1 MTELTPYL
9 NKLLTL
15 KRQVAVNIFAIGGL
29 LKAIRDDELWK
40 EQTDSWHG
48 FLGLPEISYSQGFA
62 SQSIKVFESFSTLK
76 VVVDDIE
83 PYKLYLIAD
92 KVQEEPDKAEDWIED
107 ARQLSRSDLKV
118 KLGKVKEYTPLE
130 DRIDEFLGTIQFR
143 DYFSDENNCEEK
155 FKKLLLDFST
165 WKKSKKGDN
174 NAKN

>member
-15 KRQVAVNIFAIGGL
+15 KRQVGASIFVIGGL

-118 KLGKVKEYTPLE
+118 KLGKVREYISLE
-130 DRIDEFLGTIQFR
+130 GRIETFLAEIQPEPYIVDRRKDNWR
-143 DYFSDENNCEEK
+143 EK
-155 FKKLLLDFST
+155 FAALIKT
-165 WKKSKKGDN
+165 WEKGE
-174 NAKN
+174 